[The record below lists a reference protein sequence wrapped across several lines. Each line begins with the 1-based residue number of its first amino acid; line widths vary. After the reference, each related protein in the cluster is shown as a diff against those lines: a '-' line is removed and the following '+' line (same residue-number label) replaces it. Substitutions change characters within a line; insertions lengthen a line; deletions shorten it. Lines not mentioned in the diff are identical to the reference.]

1 MRAMASRNTSSN
13 RFLRPLYIFLGLIV
27 LALKRLLYRPGLT
40 LLALASIA
48 LAVGLV
54 SSAGFFAQAVD
65 RSVLNQ
71 ELIRFAAQT
80 GRPPFSMRVYFLPS
94 ANIPLTLEAAER
106 LAPHV
111 TGTLEQ
117 QIGLPPKSVGI
128 EVESGAM
135 MLHPAHEPEGT
146 RSRQMGSVNLVH
158 FENVVDYITVEGEP
172 FAGERSGEVL
182 DVWMPDHFAA
192 KAGANVGDLYAISH
206 FPDPTR
212 IQIRVRGIWTP
223 KDPEDP
229 FWFTD
234 PELSLSDGLLVRR
247 LDFIERVQPRIPSG
261 TRFASWHV
269 RLDEAR
275 VQPGNARRYL
285 TGLTTSKTALDRLL
299 PGIRI
304 DVSPIKPLEQ
314 FVNRSS
320 TLTIL
325 LLGFNIPAL
334 GFLLY
339 FLFLTSA
346 IIARWQRRETAI
358 LVSRGMNV
366 PSVLSIT
373 FVEQLLLFVAGVPL
387 GIAAGLL
394 IARFMGNTSSF
405 LTFVPRESLPVSLEG
420 LNLSLLLA
428 TMGVVLLTRLAAASS
443 AARQSNVEE
452 EREQAR
458 PMKTPFWYR
467 YYLDLLLVLPAAYGY
482 RLLSQQGSLAML
494 VKDRPSDLYQDPL
507 LILLPALFTLVAALL
522 AMRLFPLL
530 LRLMDR
536 LAGVVPW
543 VTPHLALQQLG
554 RQSQAYINPL
564 LLIIVCLALGVY
576 TYSLAGSLD
585 KWLVDRLYYQ
595 VGADVT
601 FRPMLVTEGSGS
613 TTQVPVSL
621 PIEEYLKLPGV
632 QTGTAVGDFPA
643 RVSLANGPQVRG
655 RFLGVDRLTFG
666 KVAWFR
672 RDFATEPL
680 GGLMNLLA
688 QQQDAVV
695 IPQSVLE
702 AGRLEVGDQLRI
714 SMSVESNV
722 SMEAIF
728 TIVGTYTYFPTVYEE
743 NPTAIGNLEYLTWT
757 YGMPVPET
765 IWLRMQPGA
774 DGAEVLRIVREGMR
788 IEPVLGRDT
797 MGLITAERAK
807 TERVGVFG
815 TLSIG
820 FIASAVMAFSGLLI
834 NTYASLNERLYRFTV
849 LYAIGLQRRQILGQV
864 LMEYLFLTAYGAAA
878 GAIIGSQVSRFFA
891 PFFRITGAQQVV
903 LPPLIPVIARDQ
915 ITDMA
920 MAATLILPATGGASG
935 SLPSSTM
942 SRKSSVMTGS
952 APPWPPIA
960 GRIS

>member
-1 MRAMASRNTSSN
+1 
-13 RFLRPLYIFLGLIV
+13 V
-27 LALKRLLYRPGLT
+27 
-40 LLALASIA
+40 
-48 LAVGLV
+48 
-54 SSAGFFAQAVD
+54 
-65 RSVLNQ
+65 
-71 ELIRFAAQT
+71 
-80 GRPPFSMRVYFLPS
+80 
-94 ANIPLTLEAAER
+94 
-106 LAPHV
+106 
-111 TGTLEQ
+111 
-117 QIGLPPKSVGI
+117 
-128 EVESGAM
+128 
-135 MLHPAHEPEGT
+135 
-146 RSRQMGSVNLVH
+146 
-158 FENVVDYITVEGEP
+158 
-172 FAGERSGEVL
+172 
-182 DVWMPDHFAA
+182 
-192 KAGANVGDLYAISH
+192 SH
-206 FPDPTR
+206 FPDPER
-212 IQIRVRGIWTP
+212 IKIRVRGIWSP

-247 LDFIERVQPRIPSG
+247 QDFLKRVQPKIASG

-269 RLDEAR
+269 RLDETR
-275 VQPGNARRYL
+275 VQPADARRYL
-285 TGLTTSKTALDRLL
+285 DGLTTGKIALGRLL
-299 PGIRI
+299 PGIRV

-373 FVEQLLLFVAGVPL
+373 LVEQLLLFLAGVPL
-387 GIAAGLL
+387 GITAGLA

-405 LTFVPRESLPVSLEG
+405 LTFVPRDPLPVSLDG
-420 LNLSLLLA
+420 LDTTLLLA

-443 AARQSNVEE
+443 AAQVSNVEE

-507 LILLPALFTLVAALL
+507 LILLPALFTLVCALL
-522 AMRLFPLL
+522 AMRLFPLI

-536 LAGVVPW
+536 LSNVVPW

-601 FRPMLVTEGSGS
+601 FEPMLITEGSNS
-613 TTQVPVSL
+613 VTQEPVSL
-621 PIEEYLKLPGV
+621 PIQEYTKLPGV
-632 QTGTAVGDFPA
+632 QTGTTVGNFGA
-643 RVSLANGPQVRG
+643 RVALANGQQVRG
-655 RFLGVDRLTFG
+655 RFLGVDRLNFN

-688 QQQDAVV
+688 KQNDAVLV
-695 IPQSVLE
+695 PESVMAKGGLE
-702 AGRLEVGDQLRI
+702 IGDQVRI
-714 SMSVESNV
+714 YISLDTST
-722 SMEAIF
+722 SMEAVF
-728 TIVGTYTYFPTVYEE
+728 TIVGTYSLFPTVYEE
-743 NPTAIGNLEYLTWT
+743 SPTAIGNLEYLTWT

-765 IWLRMQPGA
+765 VWLKMKPGA
-774 DGAEVLRIVREGMR
+774 DGADVLRIVKEDMG

-797 MGLITAERAK
+797 QGLIAAERAK

-820 FIASAVMAFSGLLI
+820 FIASAVMAFAGLLI
-834 NTYASLNERLYRFTV
+834 NTYASLSERLYRFTI
-849 LYAIGLQRRQILGQV
+849 LYAIGLQRRQILAQV

-878 GAIIGSQVSRFFA
+878 GALIGSQVSRFFA
-891 PFFRITGAQQVV
+891 PFFRVTGAQELV
-903 LPPLIPVIARDQ
+903 LPPLIPVIARDS
-915 ITDMA
+915 IRDMA
-920 MAATLILPATGGASG
+920 IAFALIMILMELGII
-935 SLPSSTM
+935 
-942 SRKSSVMTGS
+942 GS
-952 APPWPPIA
+952 ALYRRFFRQA
-960 GRIS
+960 MGLRGGQG

>member
-1 MRAMASRNTSSN
+1 MASRNTSSN
-13 RFLRPLYIFLGLIV
+13 RFLRPVFRFSGLIA
-27 LALKRLLYRPGLT
+27 LAFKRLLYRPGLT

-65 RSVLNQ
+65 RAVLGQ
-71 ELIRFAAQT
+71 ELERFTAQT

-94 ANIPLTLEAAER
+94 SDTPLTLEGTER
-106 LAPHV
+106 LAPYIA
-111 TGTLEQ
+111 GTLEN
-117 QIGLPPKSVGI
+117 QIGLPSKYIGV

-135 MLHPAHEPEGT
+135 MLHPANEPEGT
-146 RSRQMGSVNLVH
+146 RSRQMGSVNLVY
-158 FENVVDYITVEGEP
+158 FENVVDYITTEGEP
-172 FAGERSGEVL
+172 FTGEPSGDVL
-182 DVWMPDHFAA
+182 DVWMPDHFAS
-192 KAGANVGDLYAISH
+192 KAGANVGDRYAITH
-206 FPDPTR
+206 FPDPER

-223 KDPEDP
+223 KDPEDS

-234 PELSLSDGLLVRR
+234 PELSLSDGLLVSRQ
-247 LDFIERVQPRIPSG
+247 DFVERVQPKIASG

-269 RLDEAR
+269 RLDEMR
-275 VQPGNARRYL
+275 VQPGKARQYL
-285 TGLTTSKTALDRLL
+285 DGLTTAKIALGRLL
-299 PGIRI
+299 PDIRV
-304 DVSPIKPLEQ
+304 DVSPLKPLEQ

-373 FVEQLLLFVAGVPL
+373 LVEQLLLFLAGVPL
-387 GIAAGLL
+387 GVTAGLA
-394 IARFMGNTSSF
+394 IARLMGNASSF
-405 LTFVPRESLPVSLEG
+405 MTFVPRAPLPISLEG
-420 LNLSLLLA
+420 LNIPLLA
-428 TMGVVLLTRLAAASS
+428 GTMGVVLLTRLAAAMG

-467 YYLDLLLVLPAAYGY
+467 YYLDLLLILPAAYGY
-482 RLLSQQGSLAML
+482 RLLSQEGSLAML

-522 AMRLFPLL
+522 AMRLFPLI
-530 LRLMDR
+530 LRIMDR
-536 LAGVVPW
+536 LSNVVPW

-595 VGADVT
+595 VGADVS
-601 FRPMLVTEGSGS
+601 FRPTLVTEGASAVE
-613 TTQVPVSL
+613 QEPVYL
-621 PIEEYLKLPGV
+621 PIGEWTKLPGV
-632 QTGTAVGDFPA
+632 ARGTAVGDYGA
-643 RVSLANGPQVRG
+643 RVALANGPQVRG
-655 RFLGVDRLTFG
+655 RFLGVDRLTFP

-672 RDFATEPL
+672 RDFAEESL

-688 QQQDAVV
+688 QRQDAVLV
-695 IPQSVLE
+695 PQSVLE
-702 AGRLEVGDQLRI
+702 KGGLEVGDQIRI
-714 SMSVESNV
+714 YISLGTGVSVEAV
-722 SMEAIF
+722 F
-728 TIVGTYTYFPTVYEE
+728 TIVGTYTYFPTVYDD

-765 IWLRMQPGA
+765 IWLKMKPDG
-774 DGAEVLRIVREGMR
+774 DGAELLRIVREDIGV
-788 IEPVLGRDT
+788 EPVLARDT
-797 MGLITAERAK
+797 VGLITAERAK

-820 FIASAVMAFSGLLI
+820 FIASAIMAFAGLLI
-834 NTYASLNERLYRFTV
+834 NTYASLSERLYRFTI
-849 LYAIGLQRRQILGQV
+849 LYAIGLQRRQILAQV
-864 LMEYLFLTAYGAAA
+864 LMEYVFLTAYGAAA
-878 GAIIGSQVSRFFA
+878 GALIGSQVSRFFA
-891 PFFRITGAQQVV
+891 PFFRITGAREIV

-915 ITDMA
+915 IRDMA
-920 MAATLILPATGGASG
+920 IAFALIMIVLELGII
-935 SLPSSTM
+935 
-942 SRKSSVMTGS
+942 GS
-952 APPWPPIA
+952 ALYRRFFRQA
-960 GRIS
+960 LGLRGGQG

>member
-1 MRAMASRNTSSN
+1 MASRNTSSN
-13 RFLRPLYIFLGLIV
+13 RFLRPVFLFAGLVV
-27 LALKRLLYRPGLT
+27 LAFKRLLYRPGLT

-48 LAVGLV
+48 LAIGLV
-54 SSAGFFAQAVD
+54 SSAGFFSQAVD
-65 RSVLNQ
+65 RSVLTQ
-71 ELIRFAAQT
+71 ELVRFVQQT
-80 GRPPFSMRVYFLPS
+80 GRPPFLMRVYFLPS
-94 ANIPLTLEAAER
+94 SEIPLSLETTESLAPRVAATLERE
-106 LAPHV
+106 
-111 TGTLEQ
+111 
-117 QIGLPPKSVGI
+117 IGLPPLYVRV

-135 MLHPAHEPEGT
+135 MLHPATEETGA
-146 RSRQMGSVNLVH
+146 RNNMGSVSLVH
-158 FENVVDYITVEGEP
+158 FENVVDHITIEGEP
-172 FAGERSGEVL
+172 FTGERSGDVL
-182 DVWMPDHFAA
+182 DVWLPDHYAS
-192 KAGANVGDLYAISH
+192 KAGANVGDRYSVSH

-212 IQIRVRGIWTP
+212 IPIRVAGIWTP
-223 KDPEDP
+223 IDPDDP

-247 LDFIERVQPRIPSG
+247 QDFIDRIQPRIASG

-269 RLDEAR
+269 RLDEMR
-275 VQPGNARRYL
+275 IQPGHARQYL
-285 TGLTTSKTALDRLL
+285 EGLTTSRVALERIL

-334 GFLLY
+334 AFLLY
-339 FLFLTSA
+339 FLFLTSS

-373 FVEQLLLFVAGVPL
+373 LVEQVLLFVAGVPL
-387 GIAAGLL
+387 GLAAGVL
-394 IARFMGNTSSF
+394 IARFMGNASSF
-405 LTFVPRESLPVSLEG
+405 LTFVPREPLPVSLEG
-420 LNLSLLLA
+420 LNVTLLLA
-428 TMGVVLLTRLAAASS
+428 TMGVVLVTRLAAASG

-467 YYLDLLLVLPAAYGY
+467 YYLDLLLILPAAYGY

-522 AMRLFPLL
+522 AMRLFPLI

-536 LAGVVPW
+536 MASVVPW

-576 TYSLAGSLD
+576 TFSLAGSLD
-585 KWLVDRLYYQ
+585 KWLEDRMYYQ
-595 VGADVT
+595 VGADVA
-601 FRPMLVTEGSGS
+601 FQPMLVSEGSSGTS
-613 TTQVPVSL
+613 QEPVFL
-621 PIEEYLKLPGV
+621 PLEEYLKLPGV
-632 QTGTAVGDFPA
+632 QTGTAVGNFPA
-643 RVSLANGPQVRG
+643 RVSFTGGRQMRG
-655 RFLGVDRLTFG
+655 RFLAVDRLTFP

-672 RDFATEPL
+672 RDFADEPM

-688 QQQDAVV
+688 QQQDAILV
-695 IPQSVLE
+695 PEAVLE
-702 AGRLEVGDQLRI
+702 AGDLQVGDQLRI
-714 SMSVESNV
+714 AISLESTT
-722 SMEAIF
+722 SMEAVF
-728 TIVGTYTYFPTVYEE
+728 TIVGSYTYFPTVYEE
-743 NPTAIGNLEYLTWT
+743 YPTAIGNLEYLSYT
-757 YGMPVPET
+757 YGMPVPES
-765 IWLRMQPGA
+765 IWLKLKPDG
-774 DGAEVLRIVREGMR
+774 DGAEVLRIVRDGMG
-788 IEPVLGRDT
+788 IEPVGGRDT
-797 MGLITAERAK
+797 VGLIAAERGK

-820 FIASAVMAFSGLLI
+820 FMASAVMAFSGLLI
-834 NTYASLNERLYRFTV
+834 NTYASLSERLYRFTI

-864 LMEYLFLTAYGAAA
+864 LMEYLFLTAYGATA
-878 GAIIGSQVSRFFA
+878 GALIGSQVSRFFA
-891 PFFRITGAQQVV
+891 PFFRITGAQEIVR
-903 LPPLIPVIARDQ
+903 PPLIPIIARAQ

-920 MAATLILPATGGASG
+920 IAFALIMILLELGII
-935 SLPSSTM
+935 
-942 SRKSSVMTGS
+942 GS
-952 APPWPPIA
+952 ALYRRFFRQA
-960 GRIS
+960 LGLRGGQG